1 MTKKLKYFIPVMLI
15 ALILTG
21 ASCEDDDDKK
31 SDRKKKPDVYASYD
45 EYEKNDWGFEIKY
58 PDDWEKEVLGES
70 TEEFMV
76 AFITPEEGKDDTY
89 SQNLIVYA
97 SLPQPQDFDEL
108 MQAAIAEMS
117 DTPSVDMDSYRKVTI
132 SGHPAYVTKYSI
144 ADVAVTFKY
153 LHYFID
159 GGDFWYQIMYMAD
172 EEGYST
178 FIDEAEKTIESF
190 TIK

>member
-1 MTKKLKYFIPVMLI
+1 MTKKLKYFIPVMLV

-21 ASCEDDDDKK
+21 ASCGDDDEK
-31 SDRKKKPDVYASYD
+31 SDRKKKKTDVYASYD

-76 AFITPEEGKDDTY
+76 AFITPEEGRDDTY
-89 SQNLIVYA
+89 SQNVIVYA
-97 SLPQPQDFDEL
+97 SLAQPQDFDEL
-108 MQAAIAEMS
+108 MQDAIAEMS

-132 SGHPAYVTKYSI
+132 SGHPAYVVKYSI

-159 GGDFWYQIMYMAD
+159 GGEFWYQIMYMAN

-178 FIDEAEKTIESF
+178 FIDEAEKMIESF